1 MSQFDSDFIVRIHT
15 NQDMNQTFWDV
26 VIVQQ
31 GSDFMSWDRVISFLY
46 IYKSYYLFDIMF
58 NASFYS
64 CGEIKNL
71 LYA

>member
-1 MSQFDSDFIVRIHT
+1 MSQFDSDLLVRIHT

-26 VIVQQ
+26 VVVQQ

-58 NASFYS
+58 NESFYN